1 MTVFMNCL
9 QCADLWRT
17 LESAHIQYVAARSAE
32 FYRVSTEIAAQ
43 KQVDM
48 ERARIDLQEHQAT
61 CSRLGADNP
70 LRTFSPGS
78 DFMTKSAPSALS

>member
-1 MTVFMNCL
+1 MNCI
-9 QCADLWRT
+9 QCEDLRRT
-17 LESAHIQYVAARSAE
+17 FESAHIKYVAARSAE
-32 FYRVSTEIAAQ
+32 FYQVSTEIAAK

-70 LRTFSPGS
+70 FRTFSRFHDEIGS
-78 DFMTKSAPSALS
+78 VRPS